1 MRSRRKL
8 RAQGGVSVAI
18 MSSQPSE
25 PPPKVSVIVASKV
38 GAPFID
44 RCLESLR
51 VQASALDAEV
61 IVVVD
66 KAGYAAEL
74 EATFPWA
81 RVIHGAGIAKV
92 PALRRRGLEEATGEL
107 VAIIEEHCSAKAD
120 WLEQAMRAHESGEFA
135 AVGGPIVDDDY
146 RRLRDW
152 VVYFLEYNSALPPAP
167 RGETVELNDANVLYR
182 RQALLD
188 HLDLLDEG
196 YWSMTLNPALH
207 AEGNKLQSVPE
218 MVVYHHGPFD
228 FGYYLHQ
235 RFLFSRA
242 FAGVRAQAEPASRRV
257 AYLIG
262 APLIPLMLLG
272 RMTSRVFQKRRRVG
286 RFVQSLPLIVPA
298 LVVMVAGEW
307 VGCLLGPGDALN
319 RVE

>member
-1 MRSRRKL
+1 MRSLRKL
-8 RAQGGVSVAI
+8 RGHGGVSVAI
-18 MSSQPSE
+18 MSSPHEQPS
-25 PPPKVSVIVASKV
+25 PKVSVVVASKV

-51 VQASALDAEV
+51 EQNTASHAEV
-61 IVVVD
+61 IVVTD

-74 EATFPWA
+74 EVRFPWA
-81 RVIHGAGIAKV
+81 RVVHAVGISKV
-92 PALRRRGLEEATGEL
+92 PALRRRGVEEARGEL
-107 VAIIEEHCSAKAD
+107 VGLIEEHCSAKAD
-120 WLEQAMRAHESGEFA
+120 WLEQAVRAHESGDAA
-135 AVGGPIVDDDY
+135 AVGGPVVDDNY

-167 RGETVELNDANVLYR
+167 RGETVELNDANVVYR

-196 YWSMTLNPALH
+196 YWSMTLNPVLH
-207 AEGNKLQSVPE
+207 AKGLKLRSVPE
-218 MVVYHHGPFD
+218 MIVYHHGPFD

-242 FAGVRAQAEPASRRV
+242 FAGVRAQAEPTSRRL

-272 RMTSRVFQKRRRVG
+272 RMTSRVLQKRHRVT

-298 LVVMVAGEW
+298 LLVMVAGEW